1 MYKCGVFVPFFTVS
15 TYTEFATS
23 VTPQG
28 VYWTY
33 MGHSEDV
40 QDVFWTPY
48 IHSIHMLCPGGM
60 ELSVGTVK
68 ILAEMFRSSCT
79 EVFCGKGVLKN
90 FTFSYRTPPVA
101 ASECSLLRN
110 KQIAFGLENELISLA
125 MVHGEEDTF
134 LLINLAPSSI
144 KKVD

>member
-1 MYKCGVFVPFFTVS
+1 
-15 TYTEFATS
+15 
-23 VTPQG
+23 
-28 VYWTY
+28 
-33 MGHSEDV
+33 
-40 QDVFWTPY
+40 
-48 IHSIHMLCPGGM
+48 MLCPGGM

-125 MVHGEEDTF
+125 MVHGEEDTI